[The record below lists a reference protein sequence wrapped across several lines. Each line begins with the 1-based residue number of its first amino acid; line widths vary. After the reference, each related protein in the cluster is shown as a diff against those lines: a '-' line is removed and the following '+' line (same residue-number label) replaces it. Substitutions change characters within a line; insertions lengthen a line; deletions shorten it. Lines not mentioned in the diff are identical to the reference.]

1 MLCVERCW
9 IAGAFLHELGSVSP
23 NFAAHINGNAWYA
36 AGNAAFQ
43 DFLEETF
50 IPALRHMIVERGDND
65 LAYDCLVSKL
75 WIGSVTSPGLTD
87 EVLKRHA
94 ATIQRNLD
102 KFRPI
107 AAFRNI
113 SHDDGAGEIG
123 RASRRE
129 RGCQYV

>member
-1 MLCVERCW
+1 
-9 IAGAFLHELGSVSP
+9 
-23 NFAAHINGNAWYA
+23 
-36 AGNAAFQ
+36 
-43 DFLEETF
+43 
-50 IPALRHMIVERGDND
+50 MIVERGDND

-113 SHDDGAGEIG
+113 SHDDGAGDEEQLLALLDEENVLVHSKRLATLVGAACSRTPGAPGLQG
-123 RASRRE
+123 RAVPARRV
-129 RGCQYV
+129 GGQFLQ